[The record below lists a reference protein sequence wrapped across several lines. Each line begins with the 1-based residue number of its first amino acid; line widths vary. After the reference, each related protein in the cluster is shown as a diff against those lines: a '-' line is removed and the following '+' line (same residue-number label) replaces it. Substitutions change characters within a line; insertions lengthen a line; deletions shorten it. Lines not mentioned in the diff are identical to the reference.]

1 MFWFLLLIPAV
12 LLLWFLK
19 IRRTEKI
26 VASTILWRRA
36 LQDERVRSPFQRLLK
51 NLVLLLQLIAVLL
64 AVLALAAP
72 ESGSQRFTSRLN
84 LILVDTS
91 ASMNSVEADGR
102 FRFELAREGVEEI
115 IDEITGERGMVVRF
129 SSRVEPMTSVTSDL
143 SLLRKAVQ
151 GLSAG
156 SGVSNINDALEL
168 ALSIAKQDA
177 VVPMLANDSVS
188 EDGEEVLPPQI
199 DARIYVVSDGALP
212 PWSGDSFPIPVLLH
226 SIGDASANSGIVA
239 LAARREFSEE
249 GDLRVVVEIRNTGDE
264 MISGFLDLRLDGE
277 PIAESVQKDLEGG
290 ERWTRS
296 FALQGGGQHQIEVH
310 WNPDETDALPDDNS
324 AWLIASQP
332 RSIRVARVGKKNF
345 LLDDAL
351 SVLPSVVV
359 ESITLAEIDPETA
372 ADEFDVMVWD
382 REIPDQLPPGVGHL
396 VIGARPLQFWPDEI
410 EMVSQPVLVAWQKD
424 DPVLRFS
431 QLNAIDGTVVETF
444 PFPLRP
450 GVSAMAE
457 CREGALLA
465 RFNLGDVR
473 GIAVA
478 FDVLASP
485 WPLTPSFPFFVEAAL
500 RDLARVSSGIE
511 SGIRSGDL
519 IEVFAGAGVSR
530 AVLTDPSGVQEV
542 EIPVLPE
549 GVLRTSAGDEL
560 GIHTMSWRKGKDPD
574 SEWIQ
579 QLIPV
584 NLLSPEESSIEPKPS
599 IGGITTVPEREQ
611 EGFWGGAR
619 SELWPWFLATA
630 LFLMMLEWIVFHRR

>member
-1 MFWFLLLIPAV
+1 MFWLLLLIPAV

-19 IRRTEKI
+19 IRRTEKT
-26 VASTILWRRA
+26 VASTLLWRRA

-51 NLVLLLQLIAVLL
+51 NLVLLLQLLAVLL

-102 FRFELAREGVEEI
+102 TRFELARENIDEI
-115 IDEITGERGMVVRF
+115 IDEISGERGMVIRF
-129 SSRVEPMTSVTSDL
+129 SSRVEPMTPVTSDRA
-143 SLLRKAVQ
+143 LLRKAAVE
-151 GLSAG
+151 LSAG

-177 VVPMLANDSVS
+177 VVPMPVSDSVS
-188 EDGEEVLPPQI
+188 EDGLEVLDPQI
-199 DARIYVVSDGALP
+199 DARIFVVSDGALP
-212 PWSGDSFPIPVLLH
+212 PWGGESFPVPVILH
-226 SIGDASANSGIVA
+226 TVGDASSNSGIVA

-264 MISGFLDLRLDGE
+264 LITGSLDLRLDGVL
-277 PIAESVQKDLEGG
+277 ATESVQKDLEGG

-296 FALQGGGQHQIEVH
+296 FALQGSGKHQIEVH
-310 WNPDETDALPDDNS
+310 WHPDEKDALSLDNS

-351 SVLPSVVV
+351 AVIPSVVV
-359 ESITLAEIDPETA
+359 ETVSLAEIDPETA
-372 ADEFDVMVWD
+372 ADEFDVIVWD
-382 REIPDQLPPGVGHL
+382 REIPESLPPGVGHL

-410 EMVSQPVLVAWQKD
+410 VMVAQPILVAWKKD

-431 QLNAIDGTVVETF
+431 QLNAIDGTVVETY
-444 PFPLRP
+444 PLPVRD
-450 GVSAMAE
+450 GVSAIAE

-465 RFNLGDVR
+465 RFHEGDVR

-478 FDVLASP
+478 FDVLDSP
-485 WPLTPSFPFFVEAAL
+485 WPLTPSFPFFIEAVL
-500 RDLARVSSGIE
+500 RDLARVSHGIE

-519 IEVFAGAGVSR
+519 IEVFGGAGVSR
-530 AVLTDPSGVQEV
+530 AVLTNPSGESEI

-549 GVLRTSAGDEL
+549 GVLRTPAGEEL
-560 GIHTMSWRKGKDPD
+560 GIHKMSWKKGAPSD
-574 SEWIQ
+574 SNWNQ

-584 NLLSPEESSIEPKPS
+584 NLLSPAESSIEPKPS
-599 IGGITTVPEREQ
+599 IAGISSVSERQ
-611 EGFWGGAR
+611 SNGFWGDAR
-619 SELWPWFLATA
+619 FELWPWFLASA

>member
-1 MFWFLLLIPAV
+1 
-12 LLLWFLK
+12 
-19 IRRTEKI
+19 
-26 VASTILWRRA
+26 
-36 LQDERVRSPFQRLLK
+36 
-51 NLVLLLQLIAVLL
+51 
-64 AVLALAAP
+64 
-72 ESGSQRFTSRLN
+72 
-84 LILVDTS
+84 
-91 ASMNSVEADGR
+91 
-102 FRFELAREGVEEI
+102 
-115 IDEITGERGMVVRF
+115 
-129 SSRVEPMTSVTSDL
+129 
-143 SLLRKAVQ
+143 
-151 GLSAG
+151 
-156 SGVSNINDALEL
+156 
-168 ALSIAKQDA
+168 
-177 VVPMLANDSVS
+177 
-188 EDGEEVLPPQI
+188 
-199 DARIYVVSDGALP
+199 
-212 PWSGDSFPIPVLLH
+212 
-226 SIGDASANSGIVA
+226 
-239 LAARREFSEE
+239 
-249 GDLRVVVEIRNTGDE
+249 
-264 MISGFLDLRLDGE
+264 
-277 PIAESVQKDLEGG
+277 
-290 ERWTRS
+290 
-296 FALQGGGQHQIEVH
+296 
-310 WNPDETDALPDDNS
+310 
-324 AWLIASQP
+324 
-332 RSIRVARVGKKNF
+332 
-345 LLDDAL
+345 
-351 SVLPSVVV
+351 
-359 ESITLAEIDPETA
+359 
-372 ADEFDVMVWD
+372 
-382 REIPDQLPPGVGHL
+382 
-396 VIGARPLQFWPDEI
+396 
-410 EMVSQPVLVAWQKD
+410 
-424 DPVLRFS
+424 
-431 QLNAIDGTVVETF
+431 
-444 PFPLRP
+444 
-450 GVSAMAE
+450 MAE